1 MERSTVV
8 ALLLVVGLGGLA
20 LWYFMRDTTGTGA
33 QPVPDS
39 CGGGV
44 MGSIGKFIK
53 GHSERKNS
61 VAPLVIG
68 QYTGGAISGGNAKT
82 VAGIAD
88 KLSPSGYAEKYL
100 GDKVGSWFCKVSL
113 PGWGEVKDWGSGV
126 TSANTSFATGQL
138 AAGTVGPVKSLYS
151 AGSNL
156 VHGNFGDAA
165 TDIYH
170 SAADGPKAAYN
181 ATKDL
186 AKAIIPGW

>member
-1 MERSTVV
+1 MEKSTIIT
-8 ALLLVVGLGGLA
+8 LLIVVGLGGLA
-20 LWYFMRDTTGTGA
+20 LWYFMSDATSVGA
-33 QPVPDS
+33 QPVPDN

-44 MGSIGKFIK
+44 MGSIGKFIQ
-53 GHSERKNS
+53 GHTDRKNTAAPY
-61 VAPLVIG
+61 VA
-68 QYTGGAISGGNAKT
+68 QMYTGAGAST
-82 VAGIAD
+82 VKPITDIAG
-88 KLSPSGYAEKYL
+88 KLSPSGYAEKWI
-100 GDKVGSWFCKVSL
+100 GDKVGGWFCDAKL
-113 PGWGEVKDWGSGV
+113 PGWGEVKDWGAGV

-138 AAGTVGPVKSLYS
+138 KAGTVGPVKSLYS

-165 TDIYH
+165 SDIYH